1 MHMTSLAV
9 KVRYLDGQSFDYDAS
24 RVMVKD
30 AESVLTISFGHAR
43 LFSALTAATVTI
55 IASPSVPNSIEPV
68 LVSDGLMKVD
78 RNVVMITVFH

>member
-1 MHMTSLAV
+1 MTSLAV

-30 AESVLTISFGHAR
+30 SESVLTISFGHAR

-55 IASPSVPNSIEPV
+55 VASPAVPNSIEPI
-68 LVSDGLMKVD
+68 LVTDGLMKVD
-78 RNVVMITVFH
+78 RDVVMITVFH